1 MSFEMEPS
9 DEPCPDCG
17 STQHR
22 SCMKILMTVGDL
34 PYSLDIILP
43 NGVEYRCRDYDE
55 WCHIT
60 RTPQS
65 GT

>member
-34 PYSLDIILP
+34 PYSIAPKVWFTGLD
-43 NGVEYRCRDYDE
+43 YRDCVPERWE
-55 WCHIT
+55 
-60 RTPQS
+60 RL
-65 GT
+65 

>member
-22 SCMKILMTVGDL
+22 SCMKILMFDGRQSYGSGPSKWRLEVR
-34 PYSLDIILP
+34 PSR
-43 NGVEYRCRDYDE
+43 NGLQ
-55 WCHIT
+55 
-60 RTPQS
+60 QS
-65 GT
+65 V